1 MVSNLDPAQYSG
13 PSEEFTALDLAAE
26 PELAAVVAAVDLD
39 ELTA

>member
-1 MVSNLDPAQYSG
+1 MVSNLDPAQYSD

-39 ELTA
+39 ELTG